1 MSTAHDGSTSVRN
14 PALVFGAG
22 LITSPRP
29 FTRITVPRTSTVPA
43 ARSTASHVTATLAH
57 PQSRRQQHVDKIRQ
71 ITFPSLVVV
80 AEPRPQLAS
89 LSNTQSARNPLRPAR
104 TDSAGISYGVV
115 LKCVMAGSQPGH
127 SGQYCS
133 AQLRQRRAVLSP
145 NRPQMAVDYPRSC
158 APARVG
164 CRVPELSD
172 RRADLDTRAACRGS
186 GPERVAAWACR

>member
-43 ARSTASHVTATLAH
+43 ARSTASRDRAPLPPPAPPPRSTASHVTPTLAH

-71 ITFPSLVVV
+71 IPFPSLVVA
-80 AEPRPQLAS
+80 AEPRPQLAR
-89 LSNTQSARNPLRPAR
+89 LSNTQSARTPLRPAR

-133 AQLRQRRAVLSP
+133 AQLRQRRAVLIP
-145 NRPQMAVDYPRSC
+145 NRPQMAVNYPRRQLQHPSV
-158 APARVG
+158 AEVRHYLTRDAR
-164 CRVPELSD
+164 
-172 RRADLDTRAACRGS
+172 
-186 GPERVAAWACR
+186 